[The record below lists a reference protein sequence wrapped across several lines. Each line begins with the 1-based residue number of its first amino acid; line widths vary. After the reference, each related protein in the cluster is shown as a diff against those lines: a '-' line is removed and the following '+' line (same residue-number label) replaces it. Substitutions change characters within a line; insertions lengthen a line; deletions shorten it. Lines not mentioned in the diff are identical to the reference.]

1 MSVLAT
7 FIQGGQRLIAQC
19 PHCDE
24 LFQVLHARF
33 IFPARD
39 PGRCEYADLLALQA
53 NTSRLSGRLDRAQER
68 FELEKDTI
76 RAAATAQG
84 QRTARR
90 HVLRIDQV
98 FSARKIDPQDVKV
111 LFDPVD
117 YVVFHGLNNGGVK
130 EVRFISHEPETAQQ
144 ERLVKAIAKVVQ
156 AGDVGFSTLRV
167 TKEGGIDGE
176 RA

>member
-1 MSVLAT
+1 MSALAT

-19 PHCDE
+19 PHCDQ

-33 IFPARD
+33 IFPSKD

-53 NTSRLSGRLDRAQER
+53 ATSRVSGDLDRAQER
-68 FELEKDTI
+68 YDAAIEDL
-76 RAAATAQG
+76 RAKATAQG
-84 QRTARR
+84 QRSARK

-117 YVVFHGLNNGGVK
+117 YVVFHGLNGKGVK
-130 EVRFISHEPETAQQ
+130 KVRFINHEPETAQQ
-144 ERLVKAIAKVVQ
+144 ERLVKAIAKVIK

-167 TKEGGIDGE
+167 TKEGGFE
-176 RA
+176 SKSA

>member
-19 PHCDE
+19 PRCDE

-33 IFPARD
+33 IFPTKD

-53 NTSRLSGRLDRAQER
+53 TTSRLDGRLERAQER
-68 FELEKDTI
+68 H
-76 RAAATAQG
+76 AAVIEGLRVVATAQG
-84 QRTARR
+84 QRKARR
-90 HVLRIDQV
+90 QLLKIDQV
-98 FSARKIDPQDVKV
+98 FSAKRIDPQDVKV

-117 YVVFHGLNNGGVK
+117 YVVFHGLNGKGVT
-130 EVRFISHEPETAQQ
+130 EVRFISHEPESLQQ
-144 ERLVKAIAKVVQ
+144 ERLVMAIAKVIK

-167 TKEGGIDGE
+167 NIDGVIE
-176 RA
+176 TKRG